1 MKDLKIKK
9 LKPMFTTVLTTLNV
23 YEEDLVVDGIVKF
36 PKGSLR
42 LYQTVLGVGS
52 SVSGVKEGDVVLL
65 NYFNYALPMYKEGS
79 VKNNVTEM
87 EQHIEFKIPKLLI
100 DDKLVGK
107 FTDRDIE
114 GVVEEYEEVETEK
127 AKEALL

>member
-1 MKDLKIKK
+1 
-9 LKPMFTTVLTTLNV
+9 MFTTVLTTLNA

-36 PKGSLR
+36 PKGSLK
-42 LYQTVLGVGS
+42 LYQTVLAVGS
-52 SVSGVKEGDVVLL
+52 SVRDIKEGDVVLL
-65 NYFNYALPMYKEGS
+65 NYFNYAIPMYKEGS
-79 VKNNVTEM
+79 VKNNITEM

-107 FTDRDIE
+107 FTDRDVE
-114 GVVEEYEEVETEK
+114 GIVEEYEEVETEK